1 MANPDQSAPVEQTK
15 NQTAKS
21 LVTVLSGTLSPASQ
35 EKVANL
41 DKRLIAFLD
50 RYSVP
55 LLRYSLAVVFFW
67 FGVLKPFGVSSATEL
82 VSETVYFLPPELFVP
97 ILGVWEMAIGVCLL
111 NKRLLRA
118 GIALLLLQMAG
129 TFLPLVL
136 LPNVSFTTFPTVP
149 SLEGQYIIKNLVLI
163 SGALVIASYSLDPLG
178 SSE

>member
-67 FGVLKPFGVSSATEL
+67 FGVLKPLGVSYTIDRKS
-82 VSETVYFLPPELFVP
+82 VV
-97 ILGVWEMAIGVCLL
+97 
-111 NKRLLRA
+111 
-118 GIALLLLQMAG
+118 
-129 TFLPLVL
+129 
-136 LPNVSFTTFPTVP
+136 
-149 SLEGQYIIKNLVLI
+149 
-163 SGALVIASYSLDPLG
+163 
-178 SSE
+178 